1 MNLRLKKGIIM
12 AGILLCIGGMA
23 FTSQA
28 ATDTYVI
35 SGDYR
40 DAGVWGSANIN
51 SSAYSSGGGLVGQK
65 IDAASGS
72 FKLIR
77 TDDNHELRKVNL
89 YGAGYGILKKKLN
102 VKTLTLPATKKIKKG
117 LKLSVK
123 LDGNS
128 TKSGTIKY

>member
-1 MNLRLKKGIIM
+1 MNLRFKKGIIM
-12 AGILLCIGGMA
+12 AGALLCVGGMA

-28 ATDTYVI
+28 ATYTYVI
-35 SGDYR
+35 SGDYK

-51 SSAYSSGGGLVGQK
+51 SSAYSSGGGLTGNETG
-65 IDAASGS
+65 AASGN

-77 TDDNHELRKVNL
+77 TDDDVVLRNVNL
-89 YGAGYGILKKKLN
+89 YGAGFGEKYT
-102 VKTLTLPATKKIKKG
+102 VTVPTKTKRATKTIKKG

-123 LDGNS
+123 LNGNS

>member
-12 AGILLCIGGMA
+12 AGALLCVGGMA

-28 ATDTYVI
+28 ATYTYVI

-51 SSAYSSGGGLVGQK
+51 SSAYSSVGGLTGNETGS
-65 IDAASGS
+65 ASGN
-72 FKLIR
+72 FKLTR
-77 TDDNHELRKVNL
+77 TDDNKELRNVDL
-89 YGAGYGILKKKLN
+89 YGAGFGRKYEVTVQTKTKK
-102 VKTLTLPATKKIKKG
+102 ATKAIKKG

-123 LDGNS
+123 LAGNS